1 MRYLAATLWFLYKIF
16 AFLTVAIYVICY
28 YTLSSHWAMGFIMI
42 SLPII
47 WGVHIL
53 FILFWILAKS
63 TRAFL
68 PIAVLL
74 LAWPLYSRTFKLGS
88 SQASETTKKS
98 FKLLNYNVY
107 GFGIHADGDH
117 DRHDSLIRNS
127 AQWIT
132 DMDADILC
140 FQEYFSPGKSR
151 KIDLEDFFNKK
162 GFKHYIYLD
171 KGKSH
176 YSSIHDGGLVIF
188 SKFPI
193 VHRQDSYF
201 EGQNG
206 LLSADVV
213 IGKDTVRIINT
224 HLYSMTLK
232 LNRLANQKRY
242 SGVKRETRGTLRQMQ
257 RGFIN
262 RNTEVHL
269 LESWI
274 QASPYPVVICGD
286 FNETPYSY
294 VYGRLRKRLANA
306 FELKGSGF
314 GFSYNKLPKFIRI
327 DNQFFDDKKLTILDF
342 KTHREVRFS
351 DHYPLTGTYS
361 FNH

>member
-1 MRYLAATLWFLYKIF
+1 MRYLATTIWFFYKIF
-16 AFLTVAIYVICY
+16 AFLTVVVYLICY
-28 YTLSSHWAMGFIMI
+28 YTLSSHWAMGFVMI
-42 SLPII
+42 AMPVFWAI
-47 WGVHIL
+47 HIL
-53 FILFWILAKS
+53 FMLAWFFGKS

-74 LAWPLYSRTFKLGS
+74 LAWPLYSRTFKFGTEKTVDT
-88 SQASETTKKS
+88 SEKT

-107 GFGIHADGDH
+107 GFGIHATGNLADH
-117 DRHDSLIRNS
+117 DDSIRTS
-127 AQWIT
+127 AQWIADT
-132 DMDADILC
+132 GADILC
-140 FQEYFSPGKSR
+140 FQEYFSPGKYR
-151 KIDLEDFFNKK
+151 KIDLEDFFSKK

-171 KGKSH
+171 KGDSQH
-176 YSSIHDGGLVIF
+176 SSIHEGGLVIF

-193 VHRQDSYF
+193 IHRQDSYF

-206 LLSADVV
+206 LLSADLV
-213 IGKDTVRIINT
+213 IGKDTLRIINT

-232 LNRLANQKRY
+232 LSKLANQKKY
-242 SGVKRETRGTLRQMQ
+242 AGVKRETRGTLRQMQ

-274 QASPYPVVICGD
+274 AESPYPVIVCGD

-294 VYGRLRKRLANA
+294 VYGRLRKRLGNA
-306 FELKGSGF
+306 FEIKGSGF

-327 DNQFFDDKKLTILDF
+327 DNQFFDDKNLTIQDF

-361 FNH
+361 FKH

>member
-1 MRYLAATLWFLYKIF
+1 MRQLAATIWFFYKIF
-16 AFLTVAIYVICY
+16 AFLTVVIYLICS
-28 YTLSSHWAMGFIMI
+28 YTLSSHWALGFVMI
-42 SLPII
+42 GLPVI
-47 WGVHIL
+47 WIGHIGFL
-53 FILFWILAKS
+53 TAWIFAKS
-63 TRAFL
+63 ARAVL
-68 PIAVLL
+68 PLAVLL
-74 LAWPLYSRTFKLGS
+74 FAWPLYSRTYKFGS
-88 SQASETTKKS
+88 TTSTETPPSS

-107 GFGIHADGDH
+107 GFGRQANGDLVEH
-117 DRHDSLIRNS
+117 DEFIRTS
-127 AQWIT
+127 VEWIANT
-132 DMDADILC
+132 DASILC
-140 FQEYFSPGKSR
+140 FQEYFSPEKKGR
-151 KIDLEDFFNKK
+151 INLENFFYQK

-171 KGKSH
+171 KGKASK
-176 YSSIHDGGLVIF
+176 SSIHQGGLVIF

-193 VHRQDSYF
+193 VNRKDVFF

-206 LLSADVV
+206 LLSADLA
-213 IGKDTVRIINT
+213 IGNDTIRIINA

-232 LNRLANQKRY
+232 LSLLAHQKQY

-274 QASPYPVVICGD
+274 AESPYPVVVCGD

-306 FELKGSGF
+306 FEVKGSGF
-314 GFSYNKLPKFIRI
+314 GFTYNSLPKFIRI
-327 DNQFFDDKKLTILDF
+327 DNQFFDDSNLALHDF
-342 KTHREVRFS
+342 TTHRNVRFS

-361 FNH
+361 FKQ